1 MGRNH
6 HKQDHQ
12 KAATSSLFSATQQ
25 KQKEAAEKY
34 QKKQEK
40 KIKKEG
46 IRQTELLALEEEIKN
61 IIENLS
67 PQHIAPLNLY
77 APTLRLLHQRI
88 VTLFK
93 KLTDSPFQL
102 SEELNKN
109 LVTSVKVFLEKIIS
123 EVCKRLNTLSEN
135 IIKFN
140 NSTKYNFELN
150 EEKCVCIR
158 ISTQATIEEL
168 PKMLEIL
175 CEDLKKREDFLFSCE
190 AMYSAFELYF
200 EACNYLNSRKNSPQK
215 EDPSYLIKDL
225 YYHFM
230 ENYFHKIIK
239 DYYLFFLLLE
249 GVNNS
254 REVQTAGPNLFKETI
269 LLFTAKALTFS
280 IKASELNPDL
290 RSEPFFTDYYPF
302 FISAKKSLINLFLY
316 YRSYGSDRRIKDL
329 EVEEMI
335 RVLSVMEDPRRAAN
349 SSLDISRKNIQE
361 WFQQS
366 NNKITELCQCLSSA
380 KQTSEENLMEL
391 KLDELSS
398 LLLSS
403 LGIYQSLS
411 KSYRYKLLDLLKNTL
426 HLMAVMSTRTFLLL
440 EMPRELKEKILGYAD
455 WIDEAVQTRIVF
467 LKKENYEDFL
477 KKMSVDKLER
487 LNKRLAFLFEKSQ
500 ETKLLSN
507 ELSLFVSQYEIQKI
521 IPSVDLLNSL
531 VFVSNKISE
540 IINEK
545 NQSRAQQKRKMI
557 EAEQHS
563 LKWQNKLM
571 SELAQ
576 QKQQKSNKE
585 DRRRQLRSE
594 LLCSHQSLSK
604 KAEEKINENSSD
616 RGSPAPQL
624 VEAFLQKNPFQDF
637 CDALFELVKEKK
649 HSDVVEDAWLKL
661 LDNIEWFY
669 QEKKRC
675 TNQEE
680 EFLLAKILALQADIR
695 VYYIQKCLKK
705 KVAIGGDSHLTDVIA
720 QYHRHCQ
727 IAIDNLTDALCIVE
741 QYQENPDKQ
750 TFQDYL
756 SETQDHIKSLI
767 TYLEAKFSAILANIK
782 PTNTILSSSK
792 KTWEDFS
799 VKAKT
804 RVIAN
809 TALYNVYC
817 VELAQNLLQSC
828 IYADSLAFLKRSAE
842 IIDDL
847 EKKMPFLFRSKK
859 FNTLKKILEEV
870 GGLLLR
876 KIDSGKRE
884 NEFYKTIN
892 QMTQAIFNQQEPL
905 EEVIERINEGRQNKL
920 RFYPSTTSTEKTVLP
935 SKKIERENE
944 LVEAEI
950 PDGFSLEGRSDGNV
964 LIEQEPQYVQT
975 HMKILPIEEHFQMAC
990 QQDEKTDRLV
1000 YPLLVERLRPYLA
1013 ILNELHARTYVAYI
1027 QGGCLRD
1034 LILSGGAA
1042 RPGDIDI
1049 ISNVPPAEI
1058 QAIFS
1063 QSLGNPFLDSFLV
1076 KPTKLLHVVQLRQPR
1091 STLFFQAPEDD
1102 VRVSIYFEESL
1113 AHLSLTQI
1121 ALQQDFSCNQ
1131 LFLDKEG
1138 IIHTPLADT
1147 MEALQ
1152 LKRLNLCN
1160 GKINNAK
1167 VVLRAFYFH
1176 AKLGFDLSLVS
1187 PTIMFYLKEINYRSE
1202 IAYLEFVIQLAKL
1215 MKYADYAKTL
1225 DLLNEHGF
1233 LQQVFDLKNV
1243 DKIQVINY
1251 CQKIN
1256 SLCSDMFKPSV
1267 LLTALIATQVESLE
1281 QMEEYLLRW
1290 LSSFKSDPSFLVN
1303 QAVQNLKMLGALL
1316 KPVASFKLAAASS

>member
-1 MGRNH
+1 MGRDH
-6 HKQDHQ
+6 HNQNHQ
-12 KAATSSLFSATQQ
+12 KAATSSLFSAKQQ
-25 KQKEAAEKY
+25 KHNEAEKKL

-40 KIKKEG
+40 KIKKEEK
-46 IRQTELLALEEEIKN
+46 RQTELLALEQEIKN

-67 PQHIAPLNLY
+67 PQHIGPLDLH
-77 APTLRLLHQRI
+77 APTLRLLPQRI

-93 KLTDSPFQL
+93 KLADSPFQ
-102 SEELNKN
+102 SSDELNKN
-109 LVTSVKVFLEKIIS
+109 LLTSVKSFLEKIIS
-123 EVCKRLNTLSEN
+123 EVCKELNTLSEN
-135 IIKFN
+135 IINFN
-140 NSTKYNFELN
+140 KSTKYNFELN
-150 EEKCVCIR
+150 EENCVCIR
-158 ISTQATIEEL
+158 ISYQATTEEL

-175 CEDLKKREDFLFSCE
+175 CEDLNKRENFLFSCE
-190 AMYSAFELYF
+190 AMFSAFELYF

-225 YYHFM
+225 YHHFI

-269 LLFTAKALTFS
+269 LFFTAKALTFS
-280 IKASELNPDL
+280 IKASKLSPDL
-290 RSEPFFTDYYPF
+290 RSEPFFTEYYPF
-302 FISAKKSLINLFLY
+302 FISAKKSLKNLSLY
-316 YRSYGSDRRIKDL
+316 YRSYGSDRRIKDF

-335 RVLSVMEDPRRAAN
+335 RVLSEIEDLRRAAN
-349 SSLDISRKNIQE
+349 PSLDISRKNIQE

-366 NNKITELCQCLSSA
+366 NDKITELCQCLSSA
-380 KQTSEENLMEL
+380 RQTSEESLMEL
-391 KLDELSS
+391 KLDEVSS

-403 LGIYQSLS
+403 LGIYESLS

-426 HLMAVMSTRTFLLL
+426 HLMAVMSTRSFLLL
-440 EMPRELKEKILGYAD
+440 EMPRGLKERILGYAD
-455 WIDEAVQTRIVF
+455 WLDEAVQTRIVF
-467 LKKENYEDFL
+467 LKKENHEDHL

-500 ETKLLSN
+500 EIKVLSD
-507 ELSLFVSQYEIQKI
+507 ELSLSVSQYEIQKI
-521 IPSVDLLNSL
+521 IPSVDLLNGL

-540 IINEK
+540 IIK
-545 NQSRAQQKRKMI
+545 KKKQSQTQQERKMI
-557 EAEQHS
+557 AADQHS
-563 LKWQNKLM
+563 LKLQNNLM

-585 DRRRQLRSE
+585 DRRRQLRSAS
-594 LLCSHQSLSK
+594 LCSHQSLPK
-604 KAEEKINENSSD
+604 KAEEKINENSHD
-616 RGSPAPQL
+616 LGFHAPQL
-624 VEAFLQKNPFQDF
+624 VETLLQKNPFQDF

-669 QEKKRC
+669 QEKKRS
-675 TNQEE
+675 TSQEE

-705 KVAIGGDSHLTDVIA
+705 KVVIGDDSHLTDVIT
-720 QYHRHCQ
+720 QYHQHCQ
-727 IAIDNLTDALCIVE
+727 IAIDNLTAALCIVE

-782 PTNTILSSSK
+782 PTNTILSSPK
-792 KTWEDFS
+792 KNWEDFS

-828 IYADSLAFLKRSAE
+828 IYANSLAFLKRSEE

-847 EKKMPFLFRSKK
+847 EKRMPFLFRSKK

-870 GGLLLR
+870 RDMLLE
-876 KIDSGKRE
+876 KIDSRKRE
-884 NEFYKTIN
+884 NKFYQKIN
-892 QMTQAIFNQQEPL
+892 QMTQAIFNQQETL
-905 EEVIERINEGRQNKL
+905 EEVIERINEGREHNL
-920 RFYPSTTSTEKTVLP
+920 RFYPTTASVEKTEKEKT
-935 SKKIERENE
+935 
-944 LVEAEI
+944 LVKAEI
-950 PDGFSLEGRSDGNV
+950 PVGGASDGSLNGNV
-964 LIEQEPQYVQT
+964 LIEQKPQGVET
-975 HMKILPIEEHFQMAC
+975 HMRIFAIKESFQITC

-1000 YPLLVERLRPYLA
+1000 YPLIVERLGPYLA
-1013 ILNELHARTYVAYI
+1013 ILNELHARAYVAYI

-1034 LILSGGAA
+1034 LILSGEAA
-1042 RPGDIDI
+1042 RREDIDI
-1049 ISNVPPAEI
+1049 ISNAPPAEI

-1063 QSLGNPFLDSFLV
+1063 RSLGNPFLDSFLV
-1076 KPTKLLHVVQLRQPR
+1076 KPTKLENVMQLRQPR
-1091 STLFFQAPEDD
+1091 STLFFQAPQDD
-1102 VRVSIYFEESL
+1102 VRVVIYFEEKL
-1113 AHLSLTQI
+1113 PHLSLEEI
-1121 ALQQDFSCNQ
+1121 ARQQDFSCNQ

-1138 IIHTPLADT
+1138 IIHVPLADT
-1147 MEALQ
+1147 MQALK

-1160 GKINNAK
+1160 VKINNAK

-1176 AKLGFDLSLVS
+1176 AKLDFDLSLVS
-1187 PTIMFYLKEINYRSE
+1187 PCIMLYLEEINYRSQ
-1202 IAYLEFVIQLAKL
+1202 ITYLEFVIQLAKL
-1215 MKYADYAKTL
+1215 MKYADYGKTL
-1225 DLLNEHGF
+1225 NLLDEHGF
-1233 LQQVFDLKNV
+1233 LQQVFDLENL
-1243 DKIQVINY
+1243 DKTQVINY
-1251 CQKIN
+1251 CQKI
-1256 SLCSDMFKPSV
+1256 SGLCSDMFKPSV
-1267 LLTALIATQVESLE
+1267 LLAALIASQVESLE
-1281 QMEEYLLRW
+1281 QMEMYLLEW
-1290 LSSFKSDPSFLVN
+1290 LPSFKSDPSFLVN

-1316 KPVASFKLAAASS
+1316 KPVASFKLAAASL